1 MRELD
6 ARARVFVFHHRPPL
20 IALPRPRGAETVRE
34 LARRLDGIEATILPE
49 RLMVNDAK
57 DPTFTPRD

>member
-1 MRELD
+1 
-6 ARARVFVFHHRPPL
+6 
-20 IALPRPRGAETVRE
+20 
-34 LARRLDGIEATILPE
+34 LDGIKATILPE